1 MAGSAGTSEA
11 AVLSSEL
18 CRPGHEI
25 AQAPAARAHAGDIAS
40 IALQFGYTPKDDTQL
55 HMLAVPDGARC
66 SHGFPQAFVY
76 SPFGSEKP
84 NAGGCRL
91 SCPLLVQAVDELENG
106 GGLREFRKQRLEP
119 SHTWRTRLRDTNLAH
134 AAYRCS
140 VVGVSEV
147 ASAKRSYGVEFVQRL
162 LGSGVAGMSIYEAED
177 VTKRH
182 DVKCFHAQL
191 ADWLCRVRGRPAQ
204 KHLNPPSSRIIGHA
218 IAAAAAAAVRS
229 GSTPSSATTETR
241 NKPVLVK
248 EEEELRASLF
258 GLRGEDLRCWTACD
272 PKHVRQEGDFTYEA
286 QRNQIKLMRRKRR
299 RNEAVRAQRQKK
311 QSTLPEQD

>member
-1 MAGSAGTSEA
+1 
-11 AVLSSEL
+11 
-18 CRPGHEI
+18 
-25 AQAPAARAHAGDIAS
+25 
-40 IALQFGYTPKDDTQL
+40 
-55 HMLAVPDGARC
+55 
-66 SHGFPQAFVY
+66 
-76 SPFGSEKP
+76 
-84 NAGGCRL
+84 
-91 SCPLLVQAVDELENG
+91 
-106 GGLREFRKQRLEP
+106 
-119 SHTWRTRLRDTNLAH
+119 
-134 AAYRCS
+134 
-140 VVGVSEV
+140 
-147 ASAKRSYGVEFVQRL
+147 
-162 LGSGVAGMSIYEAED
+162 MSIYEAED

-191 ADWLCRVRGRPAQ
+191 ADWLCRVRGQPAQ